1 MFNKYDYKLDPV
13 FINIDEIKK
22 TAMDADKCRWYFIPI
37 TYEFRPDLIAY
48 SLYKDVSMAD
58 YLAIINEIND
68 TPDGFYRGRKIRVL
82 REEYKDLVC

>member
-22 TAMDADKCRWYFIPI
+22 TAQDADKCRYYTIPLV
-37 TYEFRPDLIAY
+37 YEFRPDLIAY
-48 SLYKDVSMAD
+48 SLYNDVSMAD
-58 YLAIINEIND
+58 YLAIINDID
-68 TPDGFYRGRKIRVL
+68 DIPGGFYRNRKIRVL